1 MLSIEAMGAAA
12 FAGLETGIAS
22 SRVQK
27 ELVASQ
33 TPQPSLLHSALE
45 AAF

>member
-22 SRVQK
+22 SRVQ

-45 AAF
+45 APF